1 MKMRTRFSTVLLCCL
16 LTVCESSPSSVR
28 GIAGQDV
35 TLSCTYDIIKHGSS
49 WVCWV
54 RGALPMIGCG
64 LQIAKTN
71 GVSVTEESDRYKL
84 LGRLED
90 GNVSLTILNAR
101 KEDAGVYGC
110 RVQVPGPFNDE
121 KHSIEL
127 IIMDAPQS
135 TTLKTVLSAESI
147 AAVSTA
153 AQMTSS
159 EGFKTSS
166 SSIDFKT
173 KTEKGDIP
181 GSMVAIGVLF
191 GLILFGAV
199 ISIIIAGRRRRQ
211 RLTKIHQQL
220 PSVPSVY
227 FSSTSSSLHL
237 HHQPTAVDNIY
248 QMDTDE
254 YDYLP

>member
-1 MKMRTRFSTVLLCCL
+1 MNGC
-16 LTVCESSPSSVR
+16 SP
-28 GIAGQDV
+28 
-35 TLSCTYDIIKHGSS
+35 
-49 WVCWV
+49 
-54 RGALPMIGCG
+54 
-64 LQIAKTN
+64 QIAETN
-71 GVSVTEESDRYKL
+71 GESVTEESDRYKL

-101 KEDAGVYGC
+101 VEDAGVYSC
-110 RVQVPGPFNDE
+110 RVHVPGIFNDE

-135 TTLKTVLSAESI
+135 TTLKTDMFAGSI

-159 EGFKTSS
+159 QGFNTSS
-166 SSIDFKT
+166 SSIDIKT
-173 KTEKGDIP
+173 KTEKRDIQ
-181 GSMVAIGVLF
+181 GCMVATGVIF

-199 ISIIIAGRRRRQ
+199 ISIIIGRRRQ

-220 PSVPSVY
+220 PSVLSAH

-237 HHQPTAVDNIY
+237 HNQPAAVDNIY